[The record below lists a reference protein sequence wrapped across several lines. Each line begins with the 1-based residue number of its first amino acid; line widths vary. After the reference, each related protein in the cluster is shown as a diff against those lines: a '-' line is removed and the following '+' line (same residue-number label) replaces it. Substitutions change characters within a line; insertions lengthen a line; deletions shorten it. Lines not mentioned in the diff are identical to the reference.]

1 MSNNNQTTNKI
12 NKNEEEV
19 DLGSL
24 FVIIGR
30 GFSKIFDFIANI
42 FTRIYKL
49 VLVVIAH
56 FYKRLYWYAGSII
69 IGFIIGFAIDSTSAT
84 KYNANLFIE
93 TNFNSARQ
101 VYENIYQFHQLASI
115 DKDTL
120 ELAKRL
126 KISPSEASKLK
137 GFYIEPDI
145 NENRIAELYSE
156 FSVSLDSLSRLE
168 TTYEDYKESLYDY
181 NFEFHK
187 ISVSST
193 DKSIFKKIEGIFVDE
208 IANNS
213 YLNGLV
219 EVNRLNLEKKDQELL
234 LQIQKTEFLVDEYLK
249 IRRKESEK
257 EAVAGNGT
265 SLYMGDLESNG
276 LLVDESKV
284 LENRL
289 VLEAERRQINLDIIE
304 QKTAINVLSGFPYSG
319 YNIAEWYEKGK
330 FIAPFFLCA
339 LTLLI
344 LTMIGLGNFI
354 KRQPNH

>member
-1 MSNNNQTTNKI
+1 MSNNHQTTNKT
-12 NKNEEEV
+12 NYNADEV

-24 FVIIGR
+24 FLIIGR
-30 GFSKIFDFIANI
+30 GFSNFFNFIGNI
-42 FTRIYKL
+42 FTRIYN
-49 VLVVIAH
+49 LVVVVISH

-69 IGFIIGFAIDSTSAT
+69 IGFIIGFAIDSNSTT

-145 NENRIAELYSE
+145 NENKLVELYSE
-156 FSVSLDSLSRLE
+156 FFGSLDSLSRLE
-168 TTYEDYKESLYDY
+168 TTYYNFKESLYDY
-181 NFEFHK
+181 NFKFHK
-187 ISVSST
+187 IAVSST
-193 DKSIFKKIEGIFVDE
+193 DKSLFKKIEDTFVDQ
-208 IANNS
+208 IANNP
-213 YLNGLV
+213 YLKGLV
-219 EVNRLNLEKKDQELL
+219 EVNKLNLERKDQALL
-234 LQIQKTEFLVDEYLK
+234 LQIKKTESLVDEYLK
-249 IRRKESEK
+249 IRQKESEK
-257 EAVAGNGT
+257 EVVAGNGT
-265 SLYMGDLESNG
+265 SLYMGDSESSG

-289 VLEAERRQINLDIIE
+289 VFEAERRQINLDMIE
-304 QKTAINVLSGFPYSG
+304 QKTAINILSGFPYSG
-319 YNIAEWYEKGK
+319 YNIAEWYEKRK

-344 LTMIGLGNFI
+344 FTMISLGNYI

>member
-1 MSNNNQTTNKI
+1 MSNNHQTSNKTN
-12 NKNEEEV
+12 NNEEEV

-49 VLVVIAH
+49 VLVVIVH
-56 FYKRLYWYAGSII
+56 FYKRIYWYVGSII
-69 IGFIIGFAIDSTSAT
+69 IGFVIGFIIDSNSPT

-93 TNFNSARQ
+93 TNYNSARQ
-101 VYENIYQFHQLASI
+101 VYENIHQFHQLASI

-145 NENRIAELYSE
+145 DENRIVELYSE
-156 FSVSLDSLSRLE
+156 FRLSLDSLSRLE
-168 TTYEDYKESLYDY
+168 ITYDDYKESLYDY

-187 ISVSST
+187 IAVSST
-193 DKSIFKKIEGIFVDE
+193 DKSLFKKIEGIFVDQ
-208 IANNS
+208 ISNNS
-213 YLNGLV
+213 YLKGLI
-219 EVNRLNLEKKDQELL
+219 EVNKLNLEKKDQVLL

-249 IRRKESEK
+249 IRQKESEK
-257 EAVAGNGT
+257 EAVAGSGT
-265 SLYMGDLESNG
+265 SLYMGDSESSG
-276 LLVDESKV
+276 LIVDESKI

-289 VLEAERRQINLDIIE
+289 VLEADRRQINKDIIE

-319 YNIAEWYEKGK
+319 YNIVEWYEKGK
-330 FIAPFFLCA
+330 FMAPFFLCA

-344 LTMIGLGNFI
+344 FTMIGLGNFI
-354 KRQPNH
+354 KRQPH

>member
-1 MSNNNQTTNKI
+1 MSNNNQTTKKTN
-12 NKNEEEV
+12 NNEEEL

-42 FTRIYKL
+42 VTGAYKL

-56 FYKRLYWYAGSII
+56 FYKRFYWYAGSII
-69 IGFIIGFAIDSTSAT
+69 IGFIIGFVIDSNSAK

-145 NENRIAELYSE
+145 NENKLVELYSK
-156 FSVSLDSLSRLE
+156 FSLSLDSLSRLE
-168 TTYEDYKESLYDY
+168 TTYDDFKKSLYDY
-181 NFEFHK
+181 NFKSHK
-187 ISVSST
+187 IAVTST
-193 DKSIFKKIEGIFVDE
+193 DKSLFKKIERIFVDQ

-213 YLNGLV
+213 YLKGLV
-219 EVNRLNLEKKDQELL
+219 EVNKLNLEKKDQVLL

-249 IRRKESEK
+249 IRQKESEK

-265 SLYMGDLESNG
+265 SLYMGDSESSG
-276 LLVDESKV
+276 LIVDESKI

-289 VLEAERRQINLDIIE
+289 VLEAERRQINLEIIE
-304 QKTAINVLSGFPYSG
+304 QKTAINILAGFPYSG
-319 YNIAEWYEKGK
+319 YSIAEWFEKSK
-330 FIAPFFLCA
+330 FITPFVFCT

-344 LTMIGLGNFI
+344 FTIIGLGNFL
-354 KRQPNH
+354 KKQPKY